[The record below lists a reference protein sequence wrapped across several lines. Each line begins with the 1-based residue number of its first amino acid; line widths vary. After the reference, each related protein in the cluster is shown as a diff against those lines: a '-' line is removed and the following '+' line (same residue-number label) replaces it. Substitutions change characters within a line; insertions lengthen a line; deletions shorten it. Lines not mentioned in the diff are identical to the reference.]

1 MIASSCP
8 RCQLFPREPIK
19 LVRRLDFLFR
29 KMTHRNLRFSYG
41 SQNVFHAFT
50 PLSQTSLV
58 VAKTTTPSRNR
69 QAYDAVFVVDE
80 ATRPSRSRQDYDAF
94 FVVDEATRPSL

>member
-8 RCQLFPREPIK
+8 PRQLFPREPIK

-29 KMTHRNLRFSYG
+29 KMTHRNLRFSDA

-58 VAKTTTPSRNR
+58 VAKTTTPSRSGRGNE
-69 QAYDAVFVVDE
+69 AFPVAAD
-80 ATRPSRSRQDYDAF
+80 ATRPNR
-94 FVVDEATRPSL
+94 